1 MRNESQNRQFKIQ
14 IMEIKD
20 KKSQEII
27 SFFSVLDELLD
38 CIKSTLENRTPA
50 LGGEKYL
57 TNRDVSELL
66 HISERTLQDWRD
78 SGRIAYIQIS
88 GKVLYRE
95 SDVGKVLEENYYSVF
110 KY

>member
-1 MRNESQNRQFKIQ
+1 
-14 IMEIKD
+14 MEIKNRKSEEVITFFNSLD
-20 KKSQEII
+20 K
-27 SFFSVLDELLD
+27 LLD
-38 CIKSTLENRTPA
+38 CIKSALGNRTPT

-57 TNRDVSELL
+57 TNRNVSELL

-95 SDVGKVLEENYYSVF
+95 SDVKGLLERNYSRLLNRDL
-110 KY
+110 

>member
-1 MRNESQNRQFKIQ
+1 
-14 IMEIKD
+14 MEIKNR
-20 KKSQEII
+20 KSEEVIT
-27 SFFSVLDELLD
+27 FFNSLDELLD
-38 CIKSTLENRTPA
+38 CIKSALENRTPT

-88 GKVLYRE
+88 GKVLYKE
-95 SDVGKVLEENYYSVF
+95 SDVWRLLEDNYYSEF
-110 KY
+110 

>member
-1 MRNESQNRQFKIQ
+1 
-14 IMEIKD
+14 MEIKNR
-20 KKSQEII
+20 KSEEVIT
-27 SFFSVLDELLD
+27 FFNSLDELLD
-38 CIKSTLENRTPA
+38 CIKSALENRTPT

-57 TNRDVSELL
+57 TNRDVSEML

-95 SDVGKVLEENYYSVF
+95 SDVGRLLEDNYYGEF
-110 KY
+110 

>member
-1 MRNESQNRQFKIQ
+1 
-14 IMEIKD
+14 MEIKNR
-20 KKSQEII
+20 KSEEVIT
-27 SFFSVLDELLD
+27 FFNSLDELLD
-38 CIKSTLENRTPA
+38 CIKSALKNRTLA

-78 SGRIAYIQIS
+78 NGRIVYIQIS

-95 SDVGKVLEENYYSVF
+95 SDVRRLLEEAYRSG
-110 KY
+110 